1 MDEYQQLLLDA
12 FKGFR
17 GTIISGGTTA
27 GISGLVGK
35 VQTANLKTISSI
47 GYVPGA
53 LPAGAELDPHYQLVR
68 ATEGQDFS
76 PLEPLQYWIDLI
88 AAGVD
93 PAQVKL
99 IGINGGKISAFE
111 YRLALM
117 LGASVGV
124 IESSG
129 REVARLFKD
138 PDWSHSK
145 TLWRLVADEKEIKT
159 FINSEKSE

>member
-1 MDEYQQLLLDA
+1 MLKRDPNLPDLWKGLEEIFQLIEISFIHAWIVRDMSGQFFEFA
-12 FKGFR
+12 F
-17 GTIISGGTTA
+17 S
-27 GISGLVGK
+27 
-35 VQTANLKTISSI
+35 
-47 GYVPGA
+47 
-53 LPAGAELDPHYQLVR
+53 
-68 ATEGQDFS
+68 EG
-76 PLEPLQYWIDLI
+76 P
-88 AAGVD
+88 
-93 PAQVKL
+93 
-99 IGINGGKISAFE
+99 AFE